1 MPCTRNLSTKSLPR
15 SGSILALA
23 CRGDGCC
30 KMVGNPARPSDPD
43 ATWPTSAQ
51 GGVEGRAKFR
61 RVLFI
66 SCELTLERSASSGVL
81 IEINHN
87 TSPRAGRNARAHV
100 PFGNLHKCQECPN
113 LECPC
118 RVCGVTVAARA
129 LNLRLNLRTSTRER
143 RFPPFA
149 TGGSG
154 ACGARQRLTGD
165 TGHSSDQRVHALL
178 GLRGSRPLHTTM
190 IMYCT
195 GGSPA
200 FLAVKSCTLIF

>member
-1 MPCTRNLSTKSLPR
+1 MDAVKWLEIRRGLR
-15 SGSILALA
+15 ILM
-23 CRGDGCC
+23 RHG
-30 KMVGNPARPSDPD
+30 RHRHR
-43 ATWPTSAQ
+43 
-51 GGVEGRAKFR
+51 GVEGRAKFR

-149 TGGSG
+149 TGERGVWRAAETHRRHRSQQRP
-154 ACGARQRLTGD
+154 ACACSFRPEGFTTITHYHDHVLYRRL
-165 TGHSSDQRVHALL
+165 ACI
-178 GLRGSRPLHTTM
+178 SRR
-190 IMYCT
+190 
-195 GGSPA
+195 
-200 FLAVKSCTLIF
+200 

>member
-1 MPCTRNLSTKSLPR
+1 MDAVKWLEIRRGLR
-15 SGSILALA
+15 ILM
-23 CRGDGCC
+23 RHG
-30 KMVGNPARPSDPD
+30 RHRHR
-43 ATWPTSAQ
+43 
-51 GGVEGRAKFR
+51 GVEGRAKFR

-149 TGGSG
+149 TGGAG
-154 ACGARQRLTGD
+154 RVARGRDSQETQV
-165 TGHSSDQRVHALL
+165 TAASSDQRVHALL
-178 GLRGSRPLHTTM
+178 GLRWVHDHYTTM

>member
-51 GGVEGRAKFR
+51 R
-61 RVLFI
+61 RRGSSKVS
-66 SCELTLERSASSGVL
+66 SCFVYFVGLTLERSASSGVL

-100 PFGNLHKCQECPN
+100 PFGNLHKCQDS
-113 LECPC
+113 
-118 RVCGVTVAARA
+118 RVSQFGVSV
-129 LNLRLNLRTSTRER
+129 S
-143 RFPPFA
+143 
-149 TGGSG
+149 
-154 ACGARQRLTGD
+154 
-165 TGHSSDQRVHALL
+165 RVWCDR
-178 GLRGSRPLHTTM
+178 RGSRTQSTTQPPDQHAGATLSAV
-190 IMYCT
+190 CN
-195 GGSPA
+195 GGERGVWRAAETHRRHRSQQRPA
-200 FLAVKSCTLIF
+200 CACSFRPEGFTTITLP

>member
-15 SGSILALA
+15 SESILALA

-149 TGGSG
+149 TGGAG
-154 ACGARQRLTGD
+154 RVARGRDSQETQVTAATSVCML
-165 TGHSSDQRVHALL
+165 
-178 GLRGSRPLHTTM
+178 
-190 IMYCT
+190 
-195 GGSPA
+195 
-200 FLAVKSCTLIF
+200 F

>member
-1 MPCTRNLSTKSLPR
+1 MDAVKWLEIRRGLR
-15 SGSILALA
+15 ILM
-23 CRGDGCC
+23 RHG
-30 KMVGNPARPSDPD
+30 RHRHR
-43 ATWPTSAQ
+43 
-51 GGVEGRAKFR
+51 GVEGRAKFR

-178 GLRGSRPLHTTM
+178 GLRWVHDHYTTM